1 MKGFIKI
8 IMRYVL
14 SAGGIAIIILLINFI
29 LLISWIAYSSKDSNE
44 KYRISEISDKLKRDG
59 NNFILSDDISSL
71 IKDKFE
77 WAMLLSDDGKVIWS
91 ENLPEDVPLS
101 YKVSDI
107 ASFSR
112 WYLNDYPVKVW
123 KHPDGLFV
131 LGDKKNS
138 TWKFVIEIPQKVMEN
153 LPKWLATVLII
164 NFITAIFLAFLF
176 GIRFFLHLRKVVNGI
191 ENMAEKKPV
200 SLSIKGTFKDLANN
214 INITSKELIRQ
225 QKLIEKRDT
234 ARNNWITAVSHD
246 IRTPLSMI
254 MGYSSNLEE
263 NSKFSEEDR
272 KQFSVIRFQSEKIK
286 QLVNDLNLAVKL
298 EYEMQPLNMKNFY
311 IAEVLR
317 KVVVEY
323 LNNLCNDKY
332 TINLSI
338 SDEAQGFKLNGDIR
352 LFERA
357 LNNIIGN
364 SIKHNDE
371 GCDIFIDMT
380 KKFNGCQIEIKD
392 NGSGFDNSV
401 LEKLN
406 FSTEMSNGVSHG
418 LGLFIVKRI
427 ITVHGGTI
435 QFRNWENGSDII
447 IYIITC
453 VN

>member
-44 KYRISEISDKLKRDG
+44 KYSISEISDKLKRDG
-59 NNFILSDDISSL
+59 NNFILSDDVSSL

-112 WYLNDYPVKVW
+112 WYLNDYPIKVW

-153 LPKWLATVLII
+153 SPKWLAAVLII

-176 GIRFFLHLRKVVNGI
+176 GIRFFLYLRKVVNGI
-191 ENMAEKKPV
+191 ENMSEKKPV

-254 MGYSSNLEE
+254 MGYSSDLED

-364 SIKHNDE
+364 SIKHNNE

-380 KKFNGCQIEIKD
+380 RKFNGCQIEIKD
-392 NGSGFDNSV
+392 NGSGFDNNV

-406 FSTEMSNGVSHG
+406 FSTEMPNGVSHG
-418 LGLFIVKRI
+418 LGLFIVKQI

-435 QFRNWENGSDII
+435 QFRNWENGSDIV
-447 IYIITC
+447 IYI
-453 VN
+453 